1 MRSPSKASFLGT
13 MIAILFLLCTGSIS
27 SVFARVPLVRRK
39 SNVESQ
45 WAQALPGG
53 VVVVDGPEMGNNI
66 LNEQVLADTYPV
78 CCTLQETLIE
88 TAITI
93 CEKGMS
99 LSFNFTGY
107 YYFFLPLSSQT
118 PSIPISSFLAM
129 YFAMEKKWRERIS
142 FPPPPRIQTLIMRL
156 CFPSQSH
163 QKPFATAPYM
173 IVPCPPLNLRM

>member
-13 MIAILFLLCTGSIS
+13 MITILFLLCTGSIS
-27 SVFARVPLVRRK
+27 SVFARVPLVRRQ

-78 CCTLQETLIE
+78 CCTRQESLIE
-88 TAITI
+88 KAITI

-118 PSIPISSFLAM
+118 PSTFYTYLFLPR
-129 YFAMEKKWRERIS
+129 YVICNGEKVKRKD
-142 FPPPPRIQTLIMRL
+142 QL
-156 CFPSQSH
+156 
-163 QKPFATAPYM
+163 
-173 IVPCPPLNLRM
+173 PPLRESKL